1 MENKLTFEKAME
13 ELEVIVRKLESDTV
27 SLDESIAMFD
37 KGVKLSEYCNKLL
50 DDATIK
56 VNILNK
62 DKDGN
67 IVEEEFK
74 GLENN

>member
-1 MENKLTFEKAME
+1 MDEKMTFEKAMDK
-13 ELEVIVRKLESDTV
+13 LEKIVRKLESDTV

-37 KGVKLSEYCNKLL
+37 EGVKLSDYCNKLL
-50 DDATIK
+50 DEATLK

-67 IVEEEFK
+67 VIKEEFK
-74 GLENN
+74 GLEKE

>member
-1 MENKLTFEKAME
+1 MDKKLTFEKAME
-13 ELEVIVRKLESDTV
+13 ELEIIVRKLESDTV

>member
-1 MENKLTFEKAME
+1 MDDKMTFEKAME
-13 ELEVIVRKLESDTV
+13 ELEKIVRKLESDTV

-37 KGVKLSEYCNKLL
+37 KGVKLSDYCNKLL
-50 DDATIK
+50 DEATLK

-67 IVEEEFK
+67 ITKEEFK
-74 GLENN
+74 GLEKN

>member
-1 MENKLTFEKAME
+1 MDEKITFEKAME
-13 ELEVIVRKLESDTV
+13 ELEKIVRKLESDTV

-37 KGVKLSEYCNKLL
+37 KGVKLSDYCNKLL
-50 DDATIK
+50 DEATLK

-67 IVEEEFK
+67 IIKEEFE
-74 GLENN
+74 GLEKN